1 ALDSTSAAKL
11 YNVPASTIRR
21 HRRNQCLKNQI
32 GCPSYLT
39 SSEESYFVALL
50 QLLPDFGTQPTGEVA
65 LKLANDYFKSLGL
78 SDNPAAISKRYRLFE
93 GDSTTGSINSPLS
106 PTSIVG
112 VVSISSSIY
121 SSINNQLCQS
131 CTENRYEVC
140 FASTNRCQCPVN
152 AYWNGSLCALQRF
165 GNATCE
171 KQDACRSDL
180 NLTCATDC
188 YGNFLRCL
196 PLFFDMT
203 VAGGNG
209 PGLTANQHYR
219 PTDIFCSRMDGS
231 VYIACANNNRIQ
243 KWQTN
248 ATFGITIAGN
258 LNGIA
263 GQTPYLINMTYGIAL
278 YYEEKHPYVSDSYN
292 NRIQRFSLR

>member
-1 ALDSTSAAKL
+1 MYMNELDSSKAGPVELLGKGNQSRGSQFTSIDIEYTPINNVQLIATKNIRIKL
-11 YNVPASTIRR
+11 LCS
-21 HRRNQCLKNQI
+21 
-32 GCPSYLT
+32 
-39 SSEESYFVALL
+39 
-50 QLLPDFGTQPTGEVA
+50 
-65 LKLANDYFKSLGL
+65 
-78 SDNPAAISKRYRLFE
+78 AAISKRYRLFE

-263 GQTPYLINMTYGIAL
+263 GQTPYLMNKTYGIAL